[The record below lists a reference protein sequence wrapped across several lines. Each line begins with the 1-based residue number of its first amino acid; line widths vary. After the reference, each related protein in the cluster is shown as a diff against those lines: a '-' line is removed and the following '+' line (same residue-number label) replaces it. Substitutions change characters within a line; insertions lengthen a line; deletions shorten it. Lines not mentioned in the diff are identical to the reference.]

1 MFGKKSS
8 GRRAANRASFSA
20 THHPDTPSAAPRRR
34 AEAHTASVGG
44 SLRRSGPLALAVTAT
59 LAAVLIPQAS
69 ADEGNVGANVTASSS
84 VSASAGIDRVGLVER
99 YMGNAGSVGTSD
111 GGPSQS
117 DSDQRRSGGSQDES
131 GDGRNESGSSQDKQD
146 HDDHGGDDKDKDEGD
161 DKQRDNH
168 GKESS
173 SSTESEDSNELSA
186 PLEKLEPT
194 SPFGPRIS
202 PITGAPSEF
211 HSGQDYAG
219 TCGTPV
225 KSSADG
231 KITKAGWHP
240 YGGGQRVTVS
250 HGDGLKTTYNHMSS
264 MGVSVGDTVDEG
276 DRIGLVGSTGAS
288 TGCHLHFEV
297 VVNGEKV
304 NPLKRL

>member
-1 MFGKKSS
+1 LFGKKYS
-8 GRRAANRASFSA
+8 GRRAANRASLFA
-20 THHPDTPSAAPRRR
+20 TDRLDTPGAAPRRR
-34 AEAHTASVGG
+34 AEARTASVGG
-44 SLRRSGPLALAVTAT
+44 SLRRSGPLALAITAT

-84 VSASAGIDRVGLVER
+84 VSASPAIDRVGLVEQ
-99 YMGNAGSVGTSD
+99 YMGNAGPASTSD
-111 GGPSQS
+111 
-117 DSDQRRSGGSQDES
+117 SGHSKPGDDQDES
-131 GDGRNESGSSQDKQD
+131 GDDQSESDDTQDKQG
-146 HDDHGGDDKDKDEGD
+146 HDEDNGGDAKDKNEGGENQQ
-161 DKQRDNH
+161 DKQ
-168 GKESS
+168 GKDTS
-173 SSTESEDSNELSA
+173 SSTESEDPNELAA

-194 SPFGPRIS
+194 SPFGPRVS

-231 KITKAGWHP
+231 KITEAGWHP
-240 YGGGQRVTVS
+240 YGGGKRITVS
-250 HGDGLKTTYNHMSS
+250 HGGGLKTTYNHMSS

-276 DRIGLVGSTGAS
+276 DRVGQVGSTGAS

-297 VVNGEKV
+297 VVDGEKV
-304 NPLKRL
+304 NPLKWI